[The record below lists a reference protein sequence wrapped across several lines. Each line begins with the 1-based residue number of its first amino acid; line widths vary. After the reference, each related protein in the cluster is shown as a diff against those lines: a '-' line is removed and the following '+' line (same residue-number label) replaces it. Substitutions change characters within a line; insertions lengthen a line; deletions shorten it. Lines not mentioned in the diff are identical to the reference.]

1 MSDDAASEDS
11 AGTDA
16 AEGGEN
22 AVVLAAPRRRNIVL
36 VKLSGLGASAQ
47 AAIPGL
53 YAWAITVMPAAF
65 SKTAPMPAKAAAIM
79 GVIALTTAPFV
90 EGAGLR
96 ALPPPPPEASKAA
109 AWTDA
114 GPSSAGPRS
123 LAAPVPPPPPTPRGL
138 GVVRTWT
145 GPMWARIWSVWGFVL
160 SSAIVWALVPGALSS
175 PRFDAVR
182 GTLGVIGWA
191 LFAFASAGPTL
202 RSDPEAAKRVVAG
215 SPLKP
220 RSELPGGDG
229 TYLTAGVL
237 VALAMQAVG
246 WGVVSVERAV
256 LVRLVTL
263 VCGVAVLGAA
273 TSIALARHATRTP
286 ALPPMRMRRAL
297 PWVVLLAL
305 FLGTGAV
312 WMLR

>member
-1 MSDDAASEDS
+1 MSDTPAHDDGDAPEDG
-11 AGTDA
+11 ALGL
-16 AEGGEN
+16 
-22 AVVLAAPRRRNIVL
+22 VVAPPARRRNVVL

-65 SKTAPMPAKAAAIM
+65 SKGAPMPAKVAAIV

-96 ALPPPPPEASKAA
+96 APPPAAPEGAAPEPPVDGRRA
-109 AWTDA
+109 
-114 GPSSAGPRS
+114 PRS
-123 LAAPVPPPPPTPRGL
+123 PGLAIAR
-138 GVVRTWT
+138 WT
-145 GPMWARIWSVWGFVL
+145 GPTWARIWSVWGFVL
-160 SSAIVWALVPGALSS
+160 SSAIVWAVVPGALSS
-175 PRFDAVR
+175 PRFDGVR
-182 GTLGVIGWA
+182 GTLGVIGWG

-229 TYLTAGVL
+229 AYLTAGVL

-246 WGVVSVERAV
+246 WGVVAAERAV

-263 VCGVAVLGAA
+263 VCGVAVLGAT

-286 ALPPMRMRRAL
+286 AAAPLRMRRAL
-297 PWVVLLAL
+297 PWVVILAL